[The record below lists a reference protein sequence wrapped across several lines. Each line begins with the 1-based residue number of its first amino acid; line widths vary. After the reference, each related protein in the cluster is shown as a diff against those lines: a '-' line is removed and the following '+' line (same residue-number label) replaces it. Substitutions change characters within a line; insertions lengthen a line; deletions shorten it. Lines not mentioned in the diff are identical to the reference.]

1 MSLFEYIAGHHAEVF
16 YFIAGLGLVIELT
29 ITGLSG
35 PLLFV
40 AFASLLTGLS
50 IDLGL
55 IAGWETEIFVLG
67 ILSAAITLLLWKPFK
82 NFQNDSDG
90 SDSSSDMIGKQVPAS
105 AEITASSGSIRYSGI
120 NWNSRLA
127 EDLSGPIAEGENCII
142 TAVDGNIM
150 IVEPADH

>member
-1 MSLFEYIAGHHAEVF
+1 MSLIEYIAGHHAEVF
-16 YFIAGLGLVIELT
+16 YFIAGISLIVELT

-55 IAGWETEIFVLG
+55 ISGWETEIFVLG
-67 ILSAAITLLLWKPFK
+67 VLSAVITLVLWKPFK

-90 SDSSSDMIGKQVPAS
+90 SDSSSDMIGKQVPVS
-105 AEITASSGSIRYSGI
+105 AEITAASGSIRYSGI
-120 NWNSRLA
+120 NWNSRLV
-127 EDLSGPIAEGENCII
+127 EGVSTPIAEGQNCII
-142 TAVDGNIM
+142 TAVNGNIM
-150 IVEPADH
+150 IVEAVD

>member
-16 YFIAGLGLVIELT
+16 YFVAGISLIIELT

-55 IAGWETEIFVLG
+55 ISGWETEIFVLG
-67 ILSAAITLLLWKPFK
+67 VLSAVITLVLWKPFK

-90 SDSSSDMIGKQVPAS
+90 SDSSSDMIGKQVPVS
-105 AEITASSGSIRYSGI
+105 AEITAASGSIRYSGI
-120 NWNSRLA
+120 NWNSRLV
-127 EDLSGPIAEGENCII
+127 EGVSTPIAEGQNCII

-150 IVEPADH
+150 IVEAVEQ

>member
-16 YFIAGLGLVIELT
+16 YFIAGISLIIELT

-55 IAGWETEIFVLG
+55 ISGWETEIFVLG
-67 ILSAAITLLLWKPFK
+67 VLSAVITLVLWKPFK

-90 SDSSSDMIGKQVPAS
+90 SDSSSDMIGKQVPVS
-105 AEITASSGSIRYSGI
+105 AEITAASGSIRYSGI
-120 NWNSRLA
+120 NWNSRLV
-127 EDLSGPIAEGENCII
+127 EGVSTPIAEGQNCII

-150 IVEPADH
+150 IVEAVEQ

>member
-16 YFIAGLGLVIELT
+16 YFVAGISLIIELT

-55 IAGWETEIFVLG
+55 ISGWETEIFVLG
-67 ILSAAITLLLWKPFK
+67 VLSAAITLVLWKPFR

-90 SDSSSDMIGKQVPAS
+90 SDSSSDMIGKQVPVS
-105 AEITASSGSIRYSGI
+105 AEITAASGSIRYSGI
-120 NWNSRLA
+120 NWNSRLV
-127 EDLSGPIAEGENCII
+127 EGVSTPIAEGQNCII

-150 IVEPADH
+150 IVEAVEQ

>member
-1 MSLFEYIAGHHAEVF
+1 MSLIEYIAGHHAEVF
-16 YFIAGLGLVIELT
+16 YFIAGISLIVELT

-55 IAGWETEIFVLG
+55 ISGWETEIFVLG
-67 ILSAAITLLLWKPFK
+67 VLSAVITLVLWKPFK

-90 SDSSSDMIGKQVPAS
+90 SDSSSDMIGKQVSVS
-105 AEITASSGSIRYSGI
+105 AEITAASGSIRYSGI
-120 NWNSRLA
+120 NWNSRLV
-127 EDLSGPIAEGENCII
+127 EGVSTPIAEGQNCII
-142 TAVDGNIM
+142 TAVNGNIM
-150 IVEPADH
+150 IVEAVD

>member
-16 YFIAGLGLVIELT
+16 YFVAGISLIIELT

-55 IAGWETEIFVLG
+55 ISGWETEIFVLG
-67 ILSAAITLLLWKPFK
+67 VLSAVITLVLWKPFK

-90 SDSSSDMIGKQVPAS
+90 SDSSSDMIGKQVPVS
-105 AEITASSGSIRYSGI
+105 AEITAASGSIRYSGI
-120 NWNSRLA
+120 NWNSRLV
-127 EDLSGPIAEGENCII
+127 EGVSTPIAEGQNCII

-150 IVEPADH
+150 IVEAVD

>member
-1 MSLFEYIAGHHAEVF
+1 MSLIEYIAGHHAEVF
-16 YFIAGLGLVIELT
+16 YFIAGISLIVELT

-55 IAGWETEIFVLG
+55 ISGWETEIFVLG
-67 ILSAAITLLLWKPFK
+67 VLSAVITLVLWKPFK

-120 NWNSRLA
+120 NWNSRLV
-127 EDLSGPIAEGENCII
+127 EGVSTPIAEGQNCII
-142 TAVDGNIM
+142 TAVNGNIM
-150 IVEPADH
+150 IVEAVD

>member
-16 YFIAGLGLVIELT
+16 YFVAGISLIIELT

-55 IAGWETEIFVLG
+55 ISGWETEIFVLG
-67 ILSAAITLLLWKPFK
+67 VLSAVITLVLWKPFK

-90 SDSSSDMIGKQVPAS
+90 SDSSSDMIGKQVPVS
-105 AEITASSGSIRYSGI
+105 AEITAASGCIRYSGI
-120 NWNSRLA
+120 NWNSRLV
-127 EDLSGPIAEGENCII
+127 EGVSTPIAEGQNCII

-150 IVEPADH
+150 IVEAVEQ

>member
-16 YFIAGLGLVIELT
+16 YFVAGISLIIELT

-55 IAGWETEIFVLG
+55 ISGWETEIFVLG
-67 ILSAAITLLLWKPFK
+67 ILSAAITLVLWKPFK
-82 NFQNDSDG
+82 NLQNDSDG
-90 SDSSSDMIGKQVPAS
+90 SDSSSDMIGKQVPVS
-105 AEITASSGSIRYSGI
+105 AEITAASGSIRYSGI
-120 NWNSRLA
+120 NWNSRLV
-127 EDLSGPIAEGENCII
+127 EGVSTPIAEGQNCII

-150 IVEPADH
+150 IVEAVEQ

>member
-16 YFIAGLGLVIELT
+16 YFVAGISLIIELT

-55 IAGWETEIFVLG
+55 ISGWETEIFVLG
-67 ILSAAITLLLWKPFK
+67 ILSAAITLVLWKPFK

-90 SDSSSDMIGKQVPAS
+90 SDSSSDMIGKQVPVS
-105 AEITASSGSIRYSGI
+105 AEITAASGSIRYSGI
-120 NWNSRLA
+120 NWNSRLV
-127 EDLSGPIAEGENCII
+127 EGVSTPIAEGQNCII

-150 IVEPADH
+150 IVEAVEQ

>member
-1 MSLFEYIAGHHAEVF
+1 MSLIEYIAGHHAEVF
-16 YFIAGLGLVIELT
+16 YFIAGISLIVELT

-55 IAGWETEIFVLG
+55 ISGWETEIFVLG
-67 ILSAAITLLLWKPFK
+67 VLSAVITLVLWKPFK

-90 SDSSSDMIGKQVPAS
+90 SDSSSDMIGKQVLVS
-105 AEITASSGSIRYSGI
+105 AEITAASGSIRYSGI
-120 NWNSRLA
+120 NWNSRLV
-127 EDLSGPIAEGENCII
+127 EGVSTPIAEGQNCII
-142 TAVDGNIM
+142 TAVNGNIM
-150 IVEPADH
+150 IVEAVD

>member
-1 MSLFEYIAGHHAEVF
+1 MSLIEYIAGHHAEVF
-16 YFIAGLGLVIELT
+16 YFIAGISLIVELT

-55 IAGWETEIFVLG
+55 ISGWETEIFVLG
-67 ILSAAITLLLWKPFK
+67 VLSAVITLVLWKPFK

-90 SDSSSDMIGKQVPAS
+90 SDSSSDMIGKQVPVS
-105 AEITASSGSIRYSGI
+105 AEITAASGSIRYSGI
-120 NWNSRLA
+120 NWNSRLV
-127 EDLSGPIAEGENCII
+127 EGISTPIAEGQNCII

-150 IVEPADH
+150 IVEAVEQ

>member
-1 MSLFEYIAGHHAEVF
+1 MSLIEYIAGHHAEVF
-16 YFIAGLGLVIELT
+16 YFIAGISLIVELT

-55 IAGWETEIFVLG
+55 ISGWETEIFVLG
-67 ILSAAITLLLWKPFK
+67 VLSAVITLVLWKPFK

-90 SDSSSDMIGKQVPAS
+90 SDSSSDMIGKQVPVS
-105 AEITASSGSIRYSGI
+105 AEITAASGSIRYSGI
-120 NWNSRLA
+120 NWNSRLV
-127 EDLSGPIAEGENCII
+127 EGISTPIAEGQNCII

-150 IVEPADH
+150 IVEAVE

>member
-1 MSLFEYIAGHHAEVF
+1 MSLIEYIAGHHAEVF
-16 YFIAGLGLVIELT
+16 YFIAGISLIVELT

-55 IAGWETEIFVLG
+55 ISGWETEIFVLG
-67 ILSAAITLLLWKPFK
+67 VLSAVITLVLWKPFK

-120 NWNSRLA
+120 NWNSRLV
-127 EDLSGPIAEGENCII
+127 EGVSTPIAEGQNCII
-142 TAVDGNIM
+142 TALDGNIM
-150 IVEPADH
+150 IVEAVD

>member
-1 MSLFEYIAGHHAEVF
+1 
-16 YFIAGLGLVIELT
+16 
-29 ITGLSG
+29 
-35 PLLFV
+35 
-40 AFASLLTGLS
+40 LLTGLS

-55 IAGWETEIFVLG
+55 ISGWETEIFVLG
-67 ILSAAITLLLWKPFK
+67 VLSAVITLVLWKPFK

-127 EDLSGPIAEGENCII
+127 EDLSSPIAEGENCII

>member
-16 YFIAGLGLVIELT
+16 YFIAGISLIIELT

-55 IAGWETEIFVLG
+55 ISGWETEIFVLG
-67 ILSAAITLLLWKPFK
+67 VLSAVITLVLWKPFK

-90 SDSSSDMIGKQVPAS
+90 SDSSSDMIGKQVPVS
-105 AEITASSGSIRYSGI
+105 AEITAASGSIRYSGI
-120 NWNSRLA
+120 NWNSRLV
-127 EDLSGPIAEGENCII
+127 EGVSTPIAEGQNCII

-150 IVEPADH
+150 IVEAVD

>member
-1 MSLFEYIAGHHAEVF
+1 MSLIEYISGHHAEVF
-16 YFIAGLGLVIELT
+16 YFIAGLGLIIELT

-67 ILSAAITLLLWKPFK
+67 LLSAAITLLLWKPFK

-105 AEITASSGSIRYSGI
+105 AEITATSGSIRYSGI
-120 NWNSRLA
+120 NWNSRLV
-127 EDLSGPIAEGENCII
+127 DGISTPIAEGQNCII

-150 IVEPADH
+150 IVEAVE

>member
-16 YFIAGLGLVIELT
+16 YFIAGLGLVVELT

-40 AFASLLTGLS
+40 AFASLVTGVL

-55 IAGWETEIFVLG
+55 ISGWETEILALG
-67 ILSAAITLLLWKPFK
+67 ILSAGITLLLWKPFK
-82 NFQNDSDG
+82 NFQNSSDG

-105 AEITASSGSIRYSGI
+105 AEITAASGSIRYSGI
-120 NWNSRLA
+120 NWSSRLA
-127 EDLSGPIAEGENCII
+127 EGVSAPIAEGQNCVI

-150 IVEPADH
+150 IVEAAEQ

>member
-1 MSLFEYIAGHHAEVF
+1 MSLIEYIAGHHAEVF
-16 YFIAGLGLVIELT
+16 YFVAGLGLIVELT

-67 ILSAAITLLLWKPFK
+67 LLSAAITLLLWKPFK

-105 AEITASSGSIRYSGI
+105 AEITATSGSIRYSGI
-120 NWNSRLA
+120 NWNSRLV
-127 EDLSGPIAEGENCII
+127 DGISTPIAEGQNCII

-150 IVEPADH
+150 IVEAVE